1 MIVDICEYIIPQ
13 SHHIDLPPPSVNITV
28 SEANPDAGE
37 TYTLT
42 CTAPAVENLVV
53 MPILTW
59 TDPLNGA
66 VAGDQDDAG
75 TTSTLTLM
83 FNPLRTQQGGV
94 YTCKA
99 DIVIDTISFELRANT
114 SQSVNVQSESPSN
127 SYN

>member
-1 MIVDICEYIIPQ
+1 M
-13 SHHIDLPPPSVNITV
+13 SITV
-28 SEANPDAGE
+28 SEANPNAGE
-37 TYTLT
+37 VYTLT
-42 CTAPAVENLVV
+42 CTATVVENLVV

-83 FNPLRTQQGGV
+83 FNPLRTLQGGV
-94 YTCKA
+94 YTCRA
-99 DIVIDTISFELRANT
+99 DIDIDAISFELSANS

-127 SYN
+127 SCRR